1 MYMFGRLRSCLT
13 TIGSVRERDTFIS
26 VSVWGGAEAVTAIKG
41 ALLTYQTGISLRQ
54 HQQSPPCFL
63 QLLSQQECLLLKAS
77 VSIETQYASYH
88 YLNYSRSN
96 TANLLIHQ
104 RVEGANDDSNSH
116 VGISK
121 GHQEHCQT
129 FGSSSSH
136 TYKNIFSV
144 QRRQHSFK
152 LPWKKALKPKYCWQC
167 GSQVP

>member
-1 MYMFGRLRSCLT
+1 VSP
-13 TIGSVRERDTFIS
+13 RECCCNFWRHQHYESGLNKVMKPSIN
-26 VSVWGGAEAVTAIKG
+26 VYHNI
-41 ALLTYQTGISLRQ
+41 LTYQTCISLRQ

-88 YLNYSRSN
+88 YLNYSHSN

-129 FGSSSSH
+129 FASSSSH
-136 TYKNIFSV
+136 TYKTSFPCSTGNIASSCPG
-144 QRRQHSFK
+144 RK
-152 LPWKKALKPKYCWQC
+152 L
-167 GSQVP
+167 